1 MKNKKVV
8 VALKYY
14 KGELNPFDGAALEAA
29 LEAGFTDV
37 TAVAMAPSS
46 VLPSLKSL
54 TRLGIKA
61 ILVSDPIYAGSDTI
75 ATSYILAEVM
85 RSLAPDLIFCGRQSI
100 DGDTAQVPPML
111 AERLGYALSN
121 KVIDLTPS
129 GDFITRGGETVD
141 LGEKK
146 VVTFERMRTLRFPSM
161 FSRPSDVRVIDN
173 SELML
178 DRAYVGLCGSPTR
191 VIKAYESTVGRRAC
205 KFIDKGEL
213 SATILEALKREK
225 KETVAESGEKLCEV
239 FYLGNLSEL
248 AKSLSNTATE
258 VQYEGRDAQ
267 QIADHLKKCKASV
280 VLFEGNDTLKELA
293 ARVAVI
299 CGAGLCADC
308 ISFRVENGKFVMTRP
323 AGGGNITADI
333 VAVSD
338 MAFATVKVADNT
350 GADLIFSVGKGA
362 ISALDRITELSN
374 EYGAELCASR
384 IVVDSGKM
392 PYTAQVGLTGK
403 SVAPSVYVAFG
414 ISGAVQHTVGISGAR
429 TVIAIN
435 NDKKATIFDYADFG
449 IVADINEF

>member
-8 VALKYY
+8 VTLKYY
-14 KGELNPFDGAALEAA
+14 KGELNPFDGAALEVA

-178 DRAYVGLCGSPTR
+178 DRAYVGLSGSPTR

-267 QIADHLKKCKASV
+267 QIADHLKKFKASV

-308 ISFRVENGKFVMTRP
+308 ISFRVDNGKFVMTRP

-333 VAVSD
+333 VSVSD

>member
-280 VLFEGNDTLKELA
+280 VLFEGQFPL
-293 ARVAVI
+293 
-299 CGAGLCADC
+299 
-308 ISFRVENGKFVMTRP
+308 
-323 AGGGNITADI
+323 
-333 VAVSD
+333 
-338 MAFATVKVADNT
+338 
-350 GADLIFSVGKGA
+350 
-362 ISALDRITELSN
+362 
-374 EYGAELCASR
+374 
-384 IVVDSGKM
+384 
-392 PYTAQVGLTGK
+392 
-403 SVAPSVYVAFG
+403 
-414 ISGAVQHTVGISGAR
+414 
-429 TVIAIN
+429 
-435 NDKKATIFDYADFG
+435 
-449 IVADINEF
+449 